1 MVKAVMIQFAKVAH
15 EGTKHEPELGLLSYH
30 L

>member
-1 MVKAVMIQFAKVAH
+1 MIQFAKVAH